1 MRVENNPAFGA
12 SDDPGASDAPGASGV
27 GTVLVTGA
35 TGYVGGH
42 LVARLLR
49 DGYRTRVTVREP
61 GREAEVL
68 ELVRQAGADRRDLL
82 EFAVA
87 DLSADAGWP
96 AAVDGVSHVLH
107 VASPFPA
114 TPPEHEDELVRP
126 ARDGALRVLSA
137 ARAAGVRR
145 VVMTSSF
152 AAVGYTVKPDDRYT
166 EEDWTDPDTVG
177 LPAYHKSKVLA
188 ERAAWDFVDADGG
201 IELTVVNPVGIFGP
215 VLGPRLA
222 ASTGIVRSLLTG
234 RMPVVPLMY
243 FGVVDVRDVVD
254 LHLRAMLRPEAA
266 GERFLA
272 VGGPS
277 VSFLAMART
286 LRAHLPAAADALPSA
301 ELTLD
306 EMREAAK
313 TQPALR
319 DAVGLGG
326 RIPVISN
333 AKARSVLG
341 WEPRDVTR
349 TVLDTADSLIELGLV
364 KLPEER
370 AGR

>member
-1 MRVENNPAFGA
+1 MAAETL
-12 SDDPGASDAPGASGV
+12 DPGASGA

-42 LVARLLR
+42 LVARLL
-49 DGYRTRVTVREP
+49 GEGHRTRVTVREP

-68 ELVRQAGADRRDLL
+68 ALVRRAGVDREDLL

-87 DLSADAGWP
+87 DLSADAGW
-96 AAVDGVSHVLH
+96 AAAADGVSQVLH

-114 TPPEHEDELVRP
+114 TPPENEDELVRP

-137 ARAAGVRR
+137 ARTAGVRR

-152 AAVGYTVKPDDRYT
+152 AAVGYTVKPDARYT
-166 EEDWTDPDTVG
+166 EEDWTDPGTEG
-177 LPAYHKSKVLA
+177 LPAYPKSKVLA
-188 ERAAWDFVDADGG
+188 ERAAWDFVETNGG
-201 IELTVVNPVGIFGP
+201 IELAVVNPVGIFGP

-222 ASTGIVRSLLTG
+222 ASVEIVRSMLSG
-234 RMPVVPLMY
+234 GMPVVPLIY

-254 LHLRAMLRPEAA
+254 LHLRAMHHPKAA

-277 VSFLAMART
+277 ISFLGLART
-286 LRAHLPAAADALPSA
+286 LRAHLPAAADALPSS
-301 ELTLD
+301 ELTLE
-306 EMREAAK
+306 EMREAAR
-313 TQPALR
+313 TEPALR

-333 AKARSVLG
+333 AKARAVLD
-341 WEPRDVTR
+341 WRPRDVTR
-349 TVLDTADSLIELGLV
+349 TLLDTADSLIELGLV
-364 KLPEER
+364 PP
-370 AGR
+370 GGTP